1 MTFSKW
7 PVWFRLHRKRIGRFW
22 QWIADRLHQRN
33 HQIVVAMAIGLVAGL
48 VAVILKWST
57 HSLRDWVYGD
67 NPSGGNLG
75 FFILPGVGIAV
86 TAFYL
91 RRILR
96 KPFSTGLS
104 PLVHAISSKRI
115 NIPRHEMYS
124 HVVTTSLTVGFGGSV
139 GMEAPIVRTG
149 AAIGA
154 NLARILRAGRNQE
167 TLFLA
172 CGAAAGIASIFNSP
186 VAGVLFA
193 FEVLLP
199 GVASIESF
207 IPLLIAAATGTVVGR
222 SLYYEQLFFLPSSS
236 WTIADVPFFI
246 LLGALC
252 GLLSVY
258 MMRMNAKTRDVLEKI
273 KKPYVRIAVGS
284 LVLGGLIFLFPPLFG
299 EGYDTVNL
307 LLRGDFREVLGH
319 SLFYDYSRNTWVV
332 LGFVAVVMLL
342 KIVAFS
348 VTINSGGNGG
358 IFAPS
363 MVIGSTLGFLFA
375 HGVNELGWVILE
387 ENNYIG
393 VAMAGILSG
402 VFKSPLTGIFLI
414 AEVTGGYSLFVP
426 LMVVAA
432 ISYFVSYYF
441 EPFAMHTRELHRK
454 GLWVPP
460 HKQDLV
466 ILKNLRLS
474 DMLETDF
481 SVLSLDNNLGEMVN
495 VIAQSKRNVFPV
507 IDEKGG
513 FAGIVLLDDV
523 RELMFNPELY
533 NRVMVRDLAHQPP
546 AVLQA
551 ADSMDRVMRLF
562 EAHGAWNLPVVADG
576 KYLGFVSKSTVF
588 NRYREA
594 LQGLNTGFG

>member
-1 MTFSKW
+1 MTFSRW
-7 PVWFRLHRKRIGRFW
+7 PSWYRLQRKRLGRFW

-33 HQIVVAMAIGLVAGL
+33 HQIVVSIAIGIVAGL
-48 VAVILKWST
+48 VAVLLKWST
-57 HSLRDWVYGD
+57 HTVREWVYGG
-67 NPSGGNLG
+67 NPAAGNIS

-86 TAFYL
+86 TTFYL

-104 PLVHAISSKRI
+104 SLVHAISSKRI
-115 NIPRHEMYS
+115 HISRHEMYS

-154 NLARILRAGRNQE
+154 NLARMLRAGRKQE

-222 SLYYEQLFFLPSSS
+222 SLYYEQLFFLPAST

-258 MMRMNAKTRDVLEKI
+258 MMRMNAKTRDALGKI
-273 KKPYVRIAVGS
+273 TKPYVRMAIGS
-284 LVLGGLIFLFPPLFG
+284 LILGVLIFLFPPLFG

-307 LLRGDFREVLGH
+307 LLQGEFRDVLGH
-319 SLFYDYSRNTWVV
+319 SLFFGYSRNTWVV
-332 LGFVAVVMLL
+332 LGFVSVIMLL
-342 KIVAFS
+342 KIVATS

-363 MVIGSTLGFLFA
+363 MLIGSTLGFVFS
-375 HGVNELGWVILE
+375 HGINELGWVILE

-414 AEVTGGYSLFVP
+414 AEVTGGYALFVP
-426 LMVVAA
+426 LMLVAA

-441 EPFAMHTRELHRK
+441 EPFAMHTRELYRK

-466 ILKNLRLS
+466 ILKNLRLG

-481 SVLSLDNNLGEMVN
+481 SILSPSNNLGELVK
-495 VIAQSKRNVFPV
+495 VIAQSRRNVFPV
-507 IDEKGG
+507 VDGNGLFI
-513 FAGIVLLDDV
+513 GIVLLDDV
-523 RELMFNPELY
+523 RELMFKPELY
-533 NRVMVRDLAHQPP
+533 DLVMVGDLAHQPP
-546 AVLQA
+546 ALLQIN
-551 ADSMDRVMRLF
+551 DSMDRVMRLF
-562 EAHGAWNLPVVADG
+562 EAHGAWNLPVAADG
-576 KYLGFVSKSTVF
+576 KYVGFVSKSTVF

-594 LQGLNTGFG
+594 LQGLNAGFG